1 MEKVFA
7 PSSVLPY
14 VIGKKGSVLKN
25 IQELSGAN
33 VQIPR
38 REDNEA
44 APEEDD
50 MVEIEIEGVEAA
62 ITKAKQ
68 EIAKIVDEKVLP
80 FLTELT

>member
-1 MEKVFA
+1 VFA

-14 VIGKKGSVLKN
+14 IIGKKGSVLKN

-33 VQIPR
+33 VQIPK
-38 REDNEA
+38 REDTEA
-44 APEEDD
+44 APEDD
-50 MVEIEIEGVEAA
+50 MVEIEIDGVEMA

-80 FLTELT
+80 FLTKLT

>member
-1 MEKVFA
+1 MFA

-14 VIGKKGSVLKN
+14 IIGKKGSVLKN

-33 VQIPR
+33 VQIPK
-38 REDNEA
+38 REDTEA
-44 APEEDD
+44 APEDD
-50 MVEIEIEGVEAA
+50 MVEIEIDGVEMA

-80 FLTELT
+80 FLTKLT

>member
-1 MEKVFA
+1 MFA

-14 VIGKKGSVLKN
+14 IIGKKGSVLKN

-33 VQIPR
+33 VQIPK
-38 REDNEA
+38 REDTKA

-50 MVEIEIEGVEAA
+50 MVEIEIDGVEMA

-80 FLTELT
+80 FLTKLT

>member
-1 MEKVFA
+1 MFA

-14 VIGKKGSVLKN
+14 IIGKKGSVLKN

-33 VQIPR
+33 VQIPK
-38 REDNEA
+38 REDNETA
-44 APEEDD
+44 AEEDE
-50 MVEIEIEGVEAA
+50 MVEIDIEGVEAA